1 MKIIKTASG
10 KKQIKISK
18 SEWESIGK
26 KAGWTKEAQSG
37 SIRYR
42 QPESDGAHLY
52 AYPKIKEFFDSAKTE
67 LVTIDSVADDIF
79 ELEEQIINDAK
90 NRPEGDDYY
99 GKDYLSQMV
108 GGDVRALIEGLEEGN
123 IYDALVLLRRYQ
135 EKLTQT
141 LKDM

>member
-10 KKQIKISK
+10 KRQIKISK
-18 SEWESIGK
+18 KEWQSIGK
-26 KAGWTKEAQSG
+26 KAGWVEAESYG
-37 SIRYR
+37 IRG
-42 QPESDGAHLY
+42 QQDEADGAHLY

-123 IYDALVLLRRYQ
+123 IYDALILLRRYQ